1 MKTWSRG
8 DTPVSITP
16 EDDLIERMYDTP
28 DVRLRVKY
36 PDDDVCYE
44 MQVPEYDSCFLHA
57 QQWQLN
63 PVGWFNAK
71 RSEDGYANDP
81 EPVQLECELAA
92 KKREVLLNAFAKN
105 CLARQAYDILHN
117 KDQVEKEYVDTVA
130 SFDIGPS
137 KDSFG
142 KATPLHD
149 NERYIEKSSN
159 IITDPAVEQTQ
170 PRHVDDTV
178 ERNRV
183 QILAADL
190 LESDS
195 SDGVCD
201 KANMPEADF
210 DDGSSEAVTSVGDN
224 QRSGLYT
231 PDAGSTMSCCSTPRG
246 METPVGKSR
255 SSCFTPRSSVCDF
268 ESKTVAE
275 FAPVWDSQS
284 SVHIDSDQSDM
295 PNTDVKSPVQI
306 DDDLKFGRKPESD
319 EDCNAR
325 EDMYS

>member
-1 MKTWSRG
+1 
-8 DTPVSITP
+8 
-16 EDDLIERMYDTP
+16 MYDTP

-57 QQWQLN
+57 QQWRLN

-71 RSEDGYANDP
+71 RSEDGYANDH
-81 EPVQLECELAA
+81 
-92 KKREVLLNAFAKN
+92 
-105 CLARQAYDILHN
+105 LARQAYDILRN

-130 SFDIGPS
+130 LFDIGPS

-306 DDDLKFGRKPESD
+306 DDDLEFGRKPESD

-325 EDMYS
+325 EACTINLLLFWLLVCFAFLLMCAWLVTCFWVVVVEFFV

>member
-1 MKTWSRG
+1 MKCRFPNTIRA
-8 DTPVSITP
+8 
-16 EDDLIERMYDTP
+16 
-28 DVRLRVKY
+28 
-36 PDDDVCYE
+36 
-44 MQVPEYDSCFLHA
+44 FLHA
-57 QQWQLN
+57 QQWRLN
-63 PVGWFNAK
+63 TVGWFNAK
-71 RSEDGYANDP
+71 RSEDGYANDH
-81 EPVQLECELAA
+81 
-92 KKREVLLNAFAKN
+92 
-105 CLARQAYDILHN
+105 LARQAYDILRN

-183 QILAADL
+183 QIRAADL

-210 DDGSSEAVTSVGDN
+210 DDDSSETVTSVGDK
-224 QRSGLYT
+224 QSSGLYT

-246 METPVGKSR
+246 KETPVGKSR
-255 SSCFTPRSSVCDF
+255 SPCITPRSSARDDLEGENSF
-268 ESKTVAE
+268 T
-275 FAPVWDSQS
+275 PVWHSQS
-284 SVHIDSDQSDM
+284 SVQFTTPVRQSQSPVYKSNDDEYV
-295 PNTDVKSPVQI
+295 PNTSTEAEEVK
-306 DDDLKFGRKPESD
+306 RECD
-319 EDCNAR
+319 EDCDAT
-325 EDMYS
+325 EDMYSEFVVVLVAVVVCLLMCAWLVSCF